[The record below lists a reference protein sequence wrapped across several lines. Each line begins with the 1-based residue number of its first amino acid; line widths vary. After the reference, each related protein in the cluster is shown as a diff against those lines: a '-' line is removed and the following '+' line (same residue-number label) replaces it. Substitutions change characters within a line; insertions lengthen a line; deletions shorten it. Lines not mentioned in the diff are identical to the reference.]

1 MSRERPRVLGLI
13 PARGGSKSVP
23 HKNIAM
29 LAGEPLISYTIRAA
43 LESEMLDRL
52 VVSTDSA
59 EIADVALSFA
69 AEVPFM
75 RPDELA
81 QDDTPGI
88 EPPIHALEWLVA
100 NEGYRPQY
108 LMLLQ
113 PTSPFRTA
121 EDIQAAVRILQEKDA
136 DAVVSVCEVHDH
148 PYWTKRVEADGRLV
162 DFLAL
167 DREYARRQELPPA
180 YVLNG
185 AVYLA
190 RAQMLLEQRTY
201 YARDTYAYVMP
212 RERSLDIDSAWDLHV
227 AELLLRERKNNE
239 AG

>member
-1 MSRERPRVLGLI
+1 MPR
-13 PARGGSKSVP
+13 
-23 HKNIAM
+23 KNVAT

-52 VVSTDSA
+52 IVSTDSA
-59 EIADVALSFA
+59 EIADVALSFG
-69 AEVPFM
+69 AEAPFM

-88 EPPIHALEWLVA
+88 EPPIHALEWLAA

-108 LMLLQ
+108 LMTLQ

-121 EDIQAAVRILQEKDA
+121 EDIQAAVLILQDKSAE
-136 DAVVSVCEVHDH
+136 AVVSVCEVHDH

-162 DFLAL
+162 DFLSL
-167 DREYARRQELPPA
+167 DREYVRRQELPPA

-185 AVYLA
+185 AIYLA
-190 RAQMLLEQRTY
+190 RAQMLLEERTY
-201 YARDTYAYVMP
+201 YARETYAYVMP
-212 RERSLDIDSAWDLHV
+212 RERSLDIDTAWDLHL
-227 AELLLRERKNNE
+227 AGLLLGERKNDE
-239 AG
+239 VG